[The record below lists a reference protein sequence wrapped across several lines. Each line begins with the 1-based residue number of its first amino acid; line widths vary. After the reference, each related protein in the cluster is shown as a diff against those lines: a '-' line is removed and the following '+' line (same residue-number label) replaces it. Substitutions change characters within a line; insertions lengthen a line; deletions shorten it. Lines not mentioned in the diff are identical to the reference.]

1 MSGIAATAHQQTT
14 HAAPSEDRMEPDYV
28 NFARTLRCHNSHS
41 RVVART
47 RRRRDDPDRREQ
59 TSPGVGSSSLL
70 QEEPAPGEGF
80 GAFELRKKRR
90 ELSSGR
96 ASSIKVRVRRLLAPL
111 ARMVVGTPLEGPAYS
126 VWNVVTR
133 GSRPTGAVE
142 YDQLTMSVMQR
153 VLRHDSN
160 GIDVGAHRGTILRS
174 LVELAPD
181 GRHYAVEPL
190 PVFANGLRRRFPR
203 VEVLELA
210 LSDQRGEATFHHIVT
225 NPSYSGLSFRDYPNE
240 GEVIEDIAVKVER
253 LDSVIPEDLPI
264 QFLKIDVEGGE
275 LGVLRGSQ
283 SLLRRWHPVVVF
295 EHGWSDAKTQPADA
309 ASEAIWDELS
319 ASGLGVYEL
328 DAWLAGGDALSLA
341 DFLEHLGQGTYYFLA
356 APPPSV

>member
-1 MSGIAATAHQQTT
+1 
-14 HAAPSEDRMEPDYV
+14 
-28 NFARTLRCHNSHS
+28 
-41 RVVART
+41 
-47 RRRRDDPDRREQ
+47 
-59 TSPGVGSSSLL
+59 
-70 QEEPAPGEGF
+70 
-80 GAFELRKKRR
+80 
-90 ELSSGR
+90 LS
-96 ASSIKVRVRRLLAPL
+96 SSIKVRVRRLLAPV
-111 ARMVVGTPLEGPAYS
+111 ARMVVGTPLEGPAYR
-126 VWNVVTR
+126 VWNVVSR

-142 YDQLTMSVMQR
+142 YDELTMSVMQR
-153 VLRHDSN
+153 VLDHDSN

-174 LVELAPD
+174 LVDLAPD

-210 LSDQRGEATFHHIVT
+210 LSDQQGEATFHHIVT

-253 LDSVIPEDLPI
+253 LDAVIPDDLPI

-309 ASEAIWDELS
+309 PSEAIWHELS
-319 ASGLGVYEL
+319 SSGLGVYEL
-328 DAWLAGGDALSLA
+328 EAWLAGGDALSLA
-341 DFLEHLGQGTYYFLA
+341 EFLDHLGQGTYYFLA
-356 APPPSV
+356 ASPSLSA